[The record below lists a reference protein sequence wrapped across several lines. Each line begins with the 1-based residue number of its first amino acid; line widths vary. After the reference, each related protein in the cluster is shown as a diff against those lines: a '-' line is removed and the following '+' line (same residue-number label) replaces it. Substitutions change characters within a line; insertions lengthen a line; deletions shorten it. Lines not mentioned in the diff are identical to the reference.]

1 MMSKVAIIRC
11 SGPQK
16 TGKKGV
22 LAGLLLKL
30 VEGELPID
38 LIQNHYPLGK
48 VPYSVVFSKIPYSY
62 E

>member
-1 MMSKVAIIRC
+1 MMSKVAIVGIPPLQTNP
-11 SGPQK
+11 GGFVIE
-16 TGKKGV
+16 TI
-22 LAGLLLKL
+22 

-48 VPYSVVFSKIPYSY
+48 VLYSVVFSKIPYSY